1 MKHNLLEE
9 LIKFKFEKFN
19 GIGHQSFRGCGNTW
33 RQGHIS
39 RRVCTQEGTYQNRC
53 GTAYVIIKSRISC
66 AYPMENSAKICF
78 NKRYIAV
85 SNNCKRKKMSRR
97 KRQKTGMINKEK
109 ENNSMTQ
116 ETQTPQQTVD
126 AQQMV
131 IPQESER
138 ILT

>member
-1 MKHNLLEE
+1 MCLESDILLE
-9 LIKFKFEKFN
+9 N
-19 GIGHQSFRGCGNTW
+19 
-33 RQGHIS
+33 
-39 RRVCTQEGTYQNRC
+39 RVGLKITLL
-53 GTAYVIIKSRISC
+53 SC
-66 AYPMENSAKICF
+66 AYSMENSAKICF
-78 NKRYIAV
+78 NRRYIAV
-85 SNNCKRKKMSRR
+85 NNNCKRKKMSRR

-126 AQQMV
+126 TQQMV

>member
-53 GTAYVIIKSRISC
+53 GTAYVIKNPGYHAHILWKIPLKYALIKDI
-66 AYPMENSAKICF
+66 
-78 NKRYIAV
+78 
-85 SNNCKRKKMSRR
+85 
-97 KRQKTGMINKEK
+97 
-109 ENNSMTQ
+109 
-116 ETQTPQQTVD
+116 
-126 AQQMV
+126 
-131 IPQESER
+131 
-138 ILT
+138 

>member
-19 GIGHQSFRGCGNTW
+19 GIGHQNFRGCGNTW

-66 AYPMENSAKICF
+66 AYPMENSAKICY

-85 SNNCKRKKMSRR
+85 NNNCKRKR
-97 KRQKTGMINKEK
+97 KCLE
-109 ENNSMTQ
+109 
-116 ETQTPQQTVD
+116 
-126 AQQMV
+126 
-131 IPQESER
+131 ER
-138 ILT
+138 GRKPE